1 MIGDPDFEAR
11 LWRTSMS
18 ALAFVAGL
26 VLGVILW
33 RWVW

>member
-11 LWRTSMS
+11 LWRASIPGF
-18 ALAFVAGL
+18 AFLAGL

-33 RWVW
+33 RYA